1 VFRNL
6 VNRHDVTRLTRKLRR
21 LEAGRVLAKL
31 RIRGQARVVAHWA
44 DIDPSMQE
52 WWAIP
57 AVQRRWNTFASGDP
71 AVTFPMHVARTHL
84 AERSGLRALSL
95 GCGTGGN
102 EINWARLGVF
112 DQIVGVDISPE
123 RIEAA
128 NAEAKRQGLAGN
140 LVFRVADAHELIKAN
155 ERYDVVLGL
164 HSLHHF
170 DRLDATMVHVAQLVD
185 PDGGLLVVDEFVGPT
200 RFQWTSAQLAAA
212 NRLLG
217 QLPAERRR
225 MADGR
230 VKRRA
235 IRPSRMA
242 MILDDPSEA
251 VDADRLVPAI
261 RANFDVV
268 EELPYGGTVLHVAL
282 SGIAQNFLG
291 DDAQTAALLDLC
303 FRAEDEALPELG
315 HDFAFMVCRPK
326 SAADA
331 GVEASTGRAV
341 NGKEPTF
348 RPLVN
353 PQPGR

>member
-6 VNRHDVTRLTRKLRR
+6 VNRHDVTRLARKFQR

-31 RIRGQARVVAHWA
+31 RVRGQARVVAHWA
-44 DIDPSMQE
+44 DIDPSLQE

-71 AVTFPMHVARTHL
+71 DVTFPMHVARTHL
-84 AERSGLRALSL
+84 AGRSGLRALSL

-102 EINWARLGVF
+102 EINWAKLGVF

-123 RIEAA
+123 RIDAA
-128 NAEAKRQGLAGN
+128 NAEAKRLGLEDG
-140 LVFRVADAHELIKAN
+140 LLFRVADARELVKAR
-155 ERYDVVLGL
+155 ETYDVVLGL

-170 DRLDATMVHVAQLVD
+170 DRLDSTMVHVAQLVD
-185 PDGGLLVVDEFVGPT
+185 PDGFLVVDEFVGPT
-200 RFQWTSAQLAAA
+200 RFQWSSAQLAAA
-212 NRLLG
+212 NRLLA

-225 MADGR
+225 RIDGR
-230 VKRRA
+230 VKRKA
-235 IRPSRMA
+235 IRPSRLS

-251 VDADRLVPAI
+251 VDADRLTPAI
-261 RANFDVV
+261 RQNFEVV

-291 DDAQTAALLDLC
+291 DDVQTRALIDLC
-303 FRAEDEALPELG
+303 FAAEDEVLPELG

-326 SAADA
+326 TDRTAAA
-331 GVEASTGRAV
+331 EGASVGNRSGTRQPAV
-341 NGKEPTF
+341 
-348 RPLVN
+348 
-353 PQPGR
+353 QP